1 MKNLFKKHELI
12 IKYLFFGVGTTAVGW
27 GVYFAVLFTGRAIF
41 SIPTTDTTSAVYLA
55 LYSAAQII
63 QWVAAVLFAFFTNR
77 RWVFT
82 DYDRSVPTAR
92 QLGIF
97 ASGRVLTF
105 FLDYGVTFFG
115 AILLG
120 MLIPAAN
127 CVPILGKDLNLNEIA
142 AKLVSAVIVII
153 GNYFFSKILVFR
165 EKKENKI
172 EKDEK

>member
-1 MKNLFKKHELI
+1 MKNFFKKHELI
-12 IKYLFFGVGTTAVGW
+12 IKYLFFGIATTFVGW
-27 GVYFAVLFTGRAIF
+27 AVYFAVLFSGRAIF
-41 SIPTTDTTSAVYLA
+41 SIPTQDTASAKYFA
-55 LYSAAQII
+55 LYSAAQVI
-63 QWVAAVLFAFFTNR
+63 QWVIAVLFAFFTNR

-82 DYDRSVPTAR
+82 DYDRSVPIAR

-120 MLIPAAN
+120 MMLPAAN
-127 CVPILGKDLNLNEIA
+127 CVLLFGKEFNLNEMA
-142 AKLVSAVIVII
+142 AKVVAAVIVII
-153 GNYFFSKILVFR
+153 GNYFFSKILVFGK
-165 EKKENKI
+165 KKENKI